1 MFRAGVRFLIP
12 GLTSGI
18 NNSFGVSNGR
28 PLSVDVVVAG
38 GGMVGTAAAT
48 ALAKLACMQNRK
60 IILLEAAPEK
70 EIVLTKEYSNRVS
83 ALSPSSV
90 ALLSNLGAW
99 NIMSNERVS
108 PVMKMHVWDG
118 CSKAGIVFGDD
129 HQSGEPLSYLVE
141 NDITVKA
148 LTEVMKGCDNLVV
161 KYGTKV
167 KKYHLPVKEETE
179 SNPKDRVVVE
189 LANGEVI
196 ETSLLVGADGFR
208 SLVRS
213 CIGCD
218 YVGWEYD
225 QMGVVATLDL
235 EMQGEVNTTAWQRFL
250 PTGPVALLPLTN
262 DKSSLVWTLDK
273 AMARDMVQI
282 DDEAFITNL
291 NKALCGKENEISLVN
306 SISEAFGSVLNR
318 IVRTQDLDALQ
329 PPLVKG
335 VMNRAAFPLGFGH
348 STRYIGSRTLLVG
361 DAAHRIHPLAGQ
373 GVNLGFGD
381 VACLAEVVENMLV
394 EGGGIGHHEYLRQ
407 YETERQRHNL
417 LTMAGVDTLQKLYCT
432 DNIPMVLARSLG
444 IMTTNAMKPV
454 KQLIRQ
460 HVG

>member
-1 MFRAGVRFLIP
+1 
-12 GLTSGI
+12 
-18 NNSFGVSNGR
+18 
-28 PLSVDVVVAG
+28 
-38 GGMVGTAAAT
+38 
-48 ALAKLACMQNRK
+48 
-60 IILLEAAPEK
+60 
-70 EIVLTKEYSNRVS
+70 
-83 ALSPSSV
+83 
-90 ALLSNLGAW
+90 
-99 NIMSNERVS
+99 
-108 PVMKMHVWDG
+108 
-118 CSKAGIVFGDD
+118 
-129 HQSGEPLSYLVE
+129 
-141 NDITVKA
+141 
-148 LTEVMKGCDNLVV
+148 
-161 KYGTKV
+161 
-167 KKYHLPVKEETE
+167 
-179 SNPKDRVVVE
+179 
-189 LANGEVI
+189 
-196 ETSLLVGADGFR
+196 
-208 SLVRS
+208 
-213 CIGCD
+213 
-218 YVGWEYD
+218 
-225 QMGVVATLDL
+225 MGVVATLDL

-250 PTGPVALLPLTN
+250 PTGPVALLPLTD